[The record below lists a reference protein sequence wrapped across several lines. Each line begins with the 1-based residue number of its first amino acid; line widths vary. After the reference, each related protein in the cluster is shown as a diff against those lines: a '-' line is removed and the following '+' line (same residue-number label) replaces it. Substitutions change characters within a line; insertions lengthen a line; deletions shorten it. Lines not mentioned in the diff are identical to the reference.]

1 MRRLYFLLP
10 NVKTTRDVVHELLLS
25 HVEERHI
32 HVVAREGT
40 PLEDLPEASAWQK
53 SDLIPAAEKGLT
65 AGGITGALAGL
76 VAVTVPP
83 AGLILGGGAVL
94 ALTLAG
100 AGFGAWASSM
110 IGAGM
115 SSSRLEKFQGA
126 LNAGEILMLV
136 DVPKR
141 RADEIEELI
150 RSHHQEA
157 EIEGV
162 EPNIPNFP

>member
-1 MRRLYFLLP
+1 MKRLYFLLP
-10 NVKTTRDVVHELLLS
+10 NIETTREVVRDLLLN

-32 HVVAREGT
+32 HVVAREGI
-40 PLEDLPEASAWQK
+40 PLEDLPKASEWQK
-53 SDLIPAAEKGLT
+53 SDIIPAAEKGAM

-94 ALTLAG
+94 AMTAAG

-110 IGAGM
+110 IGAGA
-115 SSSRLEKFQGA
+115 SSARLDKFQDA
-126 LNAGEILMLV
+126 LKAGELLMLV

-141 RADEIEELI
+141 RVDEVEELI
-150 RSHHQEA
+150 RSHHKDVDIQ
-157 EIEGV
+157 GV